1 MARND
6 KEFRGKHMGKGS
18 ETHKEV
24 PAHMMDMM
32 KAVIRMHKGDVMHQS
47 PFKKK

>member
-1 MARND
+1 MRND
-6 KEFRGKHMGKGS
+6 KKFKVAHMGKGS

-32 KAVIRMHKGDVMHQS
+32 NAVIKVHKGDVMKQS